1 MLLSPANWLYV
12 RRLLRLRVTRIAFL
26 LFCLFNFVDVLRIH
40 HNLHR
45 SHRHVR
51 RRKAEA
57 ETAAAAS
64 SSRPH
69 ERIYIASMHF
79 NNGPVLKSHWNQ
91 AVLDLTE
98 AFGPQ
103 NVFVSVFESGSWDD
117 TKEVLREL
125 DRELD
130 RRGVARRVEVS
141 DVTHQDELD
150 NPVKGEGWIDTARHK
165 KELRRIPY
173 LAKLRNRTIQDLL
186 DLHEKGVDFDKV
198 LFLNDVVFTVEDVL
212 ELMDTNGG
220 DYAAAC
226 SLDFSK
232 PPLYYDTFAL
242 RDIEGHEHV
251 MQTWPYFKASTSRN
265 ALVRNMNAVPVTSC
279 WNGMVI
285 MPAEPFVSSTTRLR
299 FRGVPDSLARY
310 HLEGSECC
318 LIHADNPLSRT
329 RGVYLNPRVRVGYN
343 PAAYEATHPASGP
356 WVSAWD
362 IFHGIWSNR
371 LKRWTS
377 VTLKGLVVQS
387 RLRRWKRERKENE
400 EPGVFCL
407 INEMQVLAHN
417 GWAHV

>member
-1 MLLSPANWLYV
+1 MLLSPSNWLYL
-12 RRLLRLRVTRIAFL
+12 RRVLRLRVIRIAIL
-26 LFCLFNFVDVLRIH
+26 LFCLFNILDVLRIH
-40 HNLHR
+40 DNLGH
-45 SHRHVR
+45 SHVR
-51 RRKAEA
+51 RH
-57 ETAAAAS
+57 ETAAS
-64 SSRPH
+64 PSRRRQ
-69 ERIYIASMHF
+69 RIYIASMHF
-79 NNGPVLKSHWNQ
+79 NNAEILKSHWNK

-98 AFGPQ
+98 AFGPK

-117 TKEVLREL
+117 SKGVLREL
-125 DRELD
+125 DRELEK
-130 RRGVARRVEVS
+130 RGVPRRVEVS

-150 NPVKGEGWIDTARHK
+150 NPNKGEGWIETPRHK
-165 KELRRIPY
+165 RELRRIPY
-173 LAKLRNRTIQDLL
+173 LAKLRNKTIKDLL
-186 DLHEKGVDFDKV
+186 DLHEKGVEFDKV

-220 DYAAAC
+220 EYGAAC

-251 MQTWPYFKASTSRN
+251 MQTWPYFRARASRN
-265 ALVRNMNAVPVTSC
+265 ALVRNVDAVPVTSC
-279 WNGMVI
+279 WNGIVV
-285 MPAEPFVSSTTRLR
+285 MPAEPFVSSTTSLR
-299 FRGVPDSLARY
+299 FRGVPDSLAEY

-329 RGVYLNPRVRVGYN
+329 KGVYLNPRVRVGYN
-343 PAAYEATHPASGP
+343 PAAYEATHPAGS
-356 WVSAWD
+356 WVSAWE
-362 IFHGIWSNR
+362 IFTGIWRNR

-377 VTLKGLVVQS
+377 VKLEGVVVQS
-387 RLRRWKRERKENE
+387 RMKRWKRNKKGNQ